1 MSKTKKS
8 YLNMNK
14 AELAEAAA
22 NLSDGAVPPGE
33 PLTPEERARWDRAAG
48 GGTVSVR
55 VGPGRPK
62 VGEGSVVVPVYLEA
76 SLLRRVVA
84 FARDAG
90 TKRSEVVSRALE
102 LLVDGKTEFDHNHL
116 QQRD

>member
-1 MSKTKKS
+1 
-8 YLNMNK
+8 
-14 AELAEAAA
+14 
-22 NLSDGAVPPGE
+22 VPQ
-33 PLTPEERARWDRAAG
+33 A

-62 VGEGSVVVPVYLEA
+62 VGEGSVVVPVSLEA